1 MTLKMPQFHSS
12 ISVSYSMKEA
22 TVSRLWKKGVKMNQA
37 IINAFLYI
45 YIFFYTFYY
54 TYTIVKKAVPKLY
67 D

>member
-12 ISVSYSMKEA
+12 ISMSYSMKEA
-22 TVSRLWKKGVKMNQA
+22 TVSRLKMNRA

>member
-1 MTLKMPQFHSS
+1 M
-12 ISVSYSMKEA
+12 SYSMKEA
-22 TVSRLWKKGVKMNQA
+22 TVSRLWKKGVKMNRA

-45 YIFFYTFYY
+45 LFFYTFYY

>member
-1 MTLKMPQFHSS
+1 M
-12 ISVSYSMKEA
+12 SYSMKEA

-37 IINAFLYI
+37 IINAFFIYI
-45 YIFFYTFYY
+45 YFYTFYY

>member
-1 MTLKMPQFHSS
+1 M
-12 ISVSYSMKEA
+12 SYSMKEA
-22 TVSRLWKKGVKMNQA
+22 TVSRLWKKGVKMNRA

-45 YIFFYTFYY
+45 YFFYTFYY